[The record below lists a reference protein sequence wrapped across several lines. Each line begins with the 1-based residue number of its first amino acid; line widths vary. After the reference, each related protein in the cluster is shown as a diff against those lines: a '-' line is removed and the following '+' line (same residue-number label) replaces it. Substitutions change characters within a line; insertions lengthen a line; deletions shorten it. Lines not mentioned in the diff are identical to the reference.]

1 MTKEPKL
8 VRARQIPEWD
18 TYDRE
23 IAAFAARLEKTEK
36 TSQAGAM
43 ARGVDDL
50 AADPAIKV
58 DESRMGGDDEEGTYR
73 KVDEL

>member
-18 TYDRE
+18 VYDRE
-23 IAAFAARLEKTEK
+23 IAAFAASLA
-36 TSQAGAM
+36 SAQGDGGVGGGGGAM

-50 AADPAIKV
+50 AEPAV
-58 DESRMGGDDEEGTYR
+58 VQDASGGEDVLER
-73 KVDEL
+73 VVDEL